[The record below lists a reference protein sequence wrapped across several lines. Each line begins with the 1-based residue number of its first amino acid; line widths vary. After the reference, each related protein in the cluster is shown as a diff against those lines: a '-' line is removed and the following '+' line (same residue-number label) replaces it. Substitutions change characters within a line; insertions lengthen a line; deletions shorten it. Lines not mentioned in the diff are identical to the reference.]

1 MTHTV
6 PLKKQFGD
14 ACVDPQQVTKG
25 HHTAAGHVVTT
36 HAQGFYTVVSH
47 NTLKQL
53 SSLVKYLHQRRKM
66 HSAIVD
72 VWLVAKVNVTDY
84 GVCDCCEKFIYLLPK
99 S

>member
-6 PLKKQFGD
+6 PLKKQLGD

-47 NTLKQL
+47 NTLEQL
-53 SSLVKYLHQRRKM
+53 SSLVK
-66 HSAIVD
+66 
-72 VWLVAKVNVTDY
+72 
-84 GVCDCCEKFIYLLPK
+84 
-99 S
+99 